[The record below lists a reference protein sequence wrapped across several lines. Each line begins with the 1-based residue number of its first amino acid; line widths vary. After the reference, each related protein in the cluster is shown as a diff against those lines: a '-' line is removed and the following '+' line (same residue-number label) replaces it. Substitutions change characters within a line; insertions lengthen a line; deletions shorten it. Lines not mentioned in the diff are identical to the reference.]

1 MGDETAMPAMT
12 VAQLRRCLENCGPRG
27 DESVVVIPRETMAD
41 GVGVTPS
48 IDVIA
53 AHFGFD
59 HDDGALFLM
68 PAVPVAATGIEF
80 DRERERNRALT
91 ERLGWIHYVL
101 GSNASAN
108 EKLAEIKRIALGH
121 GLPHDLPR
129 AKKSDMS
136 WFERDVAAHVGNGK
150 GAAYRAG
157 MSSAAA
163 ICDMVAKEIEA
174 EGTVGRRIKRAAAEI
189 AGAVRAC
196 GDRIWDYRAKVE
208 AE

>member
-12 VAQLRRCLENCGPRG
+12 VAQLRKCLEGCGPRG
-27 DESVVVIPRETMAD
+27 DESVVVIPRETVAA
-41 GVGVTPS
+41 GIGATSS
-48 IDVIA
+48 IDITG

-59 HDDGALFLM
+59 WDDGVLFLM
-68 PAVPVAATGIEF
+68 PSVPVAATGVEF

-101 GSNASAN
+101 GTGVPA
-108 EKLAEIKRIALGH
+108 ETKLAEIKRIALGH
-121 GLPHDLPR
+121 GLPHDLP
-129 AKKSDMS
+129 KGGKSDMS
-136 WFERDVAAHVGNGK
+136 WFDRDVAAHVGNGN

-208 AE
+208 AD